1 MANIILKNLAWL
13 GVTAALTFGI
23 DRLAGYALQKVVDKS
38 QFRYSR
44 LYNLDQ
50 TPDFKPNIL
59 LVGNSRGLTFY
70 QPTIKELTWSES
82 FNLSYNGMPA
92 DLADVLVRD
101 FLDRRTPKIMLL
113 DITLCDRV
121 NDALIKDFRT
131 YANKSFRLDTLIS
144 SYDAYIAGGAKFSH
158 LYRANS
164 ENFQRALYYRNKSD
178 EDWLL
183 DRVIAQSMLDE
194 TDLSKYKLRMDSS
207 MVRRLAETVRYA
219 QSKGVD
225 VKLVI
230 NPYLPKFASHI
241 QDSFLIPLKQYA
253 TELTGLTVHD
263 FSSAITENQY
273 FGDYQHLN
281 KSGGIEYMKLLAA
294 QNLFSAQGETSSLST
309 PPPSAP
315 EVMPMPTPNNETTTN
330 NISNNTPT
338 PQPHVIDERN
348 MPLPP
353 KPKKKIIKKNEP
365 FIHVDTLFS
374 N

>member
-1 MANIILKNLAWL
+1 MANIVVKNLAWL
-13 GVTAALTFGI
+13 GVTVALTFGI
-23 DRLAGYALQKVVDKS
+23 DRLGGYALQKVVDKS

-70 QPTIKELTWSES
+70 QPTIKELTWAES

-101 FLDRRTPKIMLL
+101 FLDRKTPKVMLL

-131 YANKSFRLDTLIS
+131 YANKSPRLDTLIKG
-144 SYDAYIAGGAKFSH
+144 YDAYIAGGAKFFH

-164 ENFQRALYYRNKSD
+164 EIFQRALYYRNKSD

-183 DRVIAQSMLDE
+183 DRIIAQSMLDE

-207 MVRRLAETVRYA
+207 MVRRVAETVRYA

-230 NPYLPKFASHI
+230 NPYLPKFATHI
-241 QDSFLIPLKQYA
+241 QDSFLIPLKNYA

-263 FSSAITENQY
+263 FSSAIVENQY

-281 KSGGIEYMKLLAA
+281 KNGGIEYMKLLAA
-294 QNLFSAQGETSSLST
+294 QNLFSAQGETPPLST
-309 PPPSAP
+309 PAS
-315 EVMPMPTPNNETTTN
+315 ETMPMPSPTESSP
-330 NISNNTPT
+330 NNTPNMT
-338 PQPHVIDERN
+338 PTVIPQPHVIDERN
-348 MPLPP
+348 ATPPP
-353 KPKKKIIKKNEP
+353 KPKKKIIRKEVP
-365 FIHVDTLFS
+365 FIHVDTLF
-374 N
+374 NK